1 MEESNSSI
9 VSVDAE
15 KAVTEEQ
22 SIEFDMTGEASDRVL
37 KGGDNIAAEK
47 ADAGDTFNCE
57 LCDFVSS
64 WETGLKVHES
74 RKHKNIEQLDGEGC
88 YDDMIHDEKY
98 EETEHYWKTGMLST
112 VFQSYLDVNEILEKC
127 ELTEEEKVIEKK
139 KVLEA
144 RKFAFG
150 TDYIYVPP
158 WKSR

>member
-1 MEESNSSI
+1 
-9 VSVDAE
+9 
-15 KAVTEEQ
+15 
-22 SIEFDMTGEASDRVL
+22 
-37 KGGDNIAAEK
+37 
-47 ADAGDTFNCE
+47 
-57 LCDFVSS
+57 
-64 WETGLKVHES
+64 
-74 RKHKNIEQLDGEGC
+74 
-88 YDDMIHDEKY
+88 MIHDEKY

-158 WKSR
+158 WKSRKYLLILSFFLQTVSSGCSCSVRT